1 MGSTGA
7 RGVSYASH
15 RPEPEHVRMHE
26 HAGERAGLGRLSWLG
41 KP

>member
-1 MGSTGA
+1 
-7 RGVSYASH
+7 
-15 RPEPEHVRMHE
+15 VRMHE